1 MLRRSQL
8 FVPANDEKKV
18 RKSVSL
24 SADSV
29 ILDLEDAVPPA
40 EKSNA
45 RKALTKILA
54 ELDWGKRE
62 VCVRINKVGSGYSDE
77 DLDFV
82 KHEIKVSSI
91 ILPKAD
97 EIPRDIR
104 KRTGK
109 ILIPLIETAR
119 GVLKVEDIVRCEGV
133 EAVSYGP
140 ADLAY
145 SVGGRTEVYSQNLY
159 VKTRIL
165 IAASAYGVD
174 AIDSVFFELQDLD
187 GFRKEAVQSRD
198 LGYVGKQVIHP
209 SQITI
214 ANEVYT
220 PSQSEIAAAKNLVKA
235 YEVATKSSVGAIRL
249 DEKLVDAVHYRKAK
263 LTLER
268 AEMFSSS

>member
-1 MLRRSQL
+1 MRRSQL

-18 RKSVSL
+18 RKSVLL
-24 SADSV
+24 SADS
-29 ILDLEDAVPPA
+29 IIFDLEDAVPPA

-45 RKALTKILA
+45 RKTLAKMIA

-62 VCVRINKVGSGYSDE
+62 VCVRVNKVGSGYSKE

-82 KHEIKVSSI
+82 KRENKVTSI

-97 EIPRDIR
+97 EISSDLHV
-104 KRTGK
+104 KTGK
-109 ILIPLIETAR
+109 ILIPLIETAK
-119 GVLKVEDIVRCEGV
+119 GVLRVEDIVRCEGV

-145 SVGGRTEVYSQNLY
+145 SVGGRTEAYTQNLY
-159 VKTRIL
+159 VKTRIVM
-165 IAASAYGVD
+165 AASTYDVD
-174 AIDSVFFELQDLD
+174 AIDSVYFELQDLD

-198 LGYVGKQVIHP
+198 LGFVGKQVVHP
-209 SQITI
+209 SQIAV

-235 YEVATKSSVGAIRL
+235 YEKATKSNVGAIRL
-249 DEKLVDAVHYRKAK
+249 NEKLVDAVHYRKAK
-263 LTLER
+263 LTLES
-268 AEMFSSS
+268 AEKISRS